1 MATNLAIDDQLI
13 EEAVSVGKHLTKKA
27 AVTAALVE
35 YIQHHKQ
42 MHIIDLFGTISYD
55 PKYHYKKQRNKK

>member
-1 MATNLAIDDQLI
+1 MATNLAISDKLI
-13 EEAVSVGKHLTKKA
+13 EEAVTVGNHPTKKA

-42 MHIIDLFGTISYD
+42 MRIIDLFGTISYD
-55 PKYHYKKQRNKK
+55 PHYHYKKQWDKE